1 MDAIYTRGWVIV
13 DDFLTA
19 TEVEALRACLPGDW
33 QPAGIGREALHQGN
47 PDIRRDQIHWLEAD
61 LGAPVVDYLAR
72 MESLRLAANR
82 SLMLGLFDYEAHFA
96 RYRSGDFYATHRDA
110 FAGRSNRRLTSVF
123 YLNNGWQPEAG
134 GVLRVYDNDE
144 QFLMDVSPK
153 GGRLV
158 LFLSEEFPHE
168 VLPARLVQG
177 QRQRRRAGRSASLIE
192 TARPFL
198 TQGLPQSTPLWPQA
212 GEEGFHRLT
221 RLCLPCYTGRT
232 QCSYLASSGFFSCGG
247 SSRIMTKPLLPRDHI

>member
-1 MDAIYTRGWVIV
+1 MDYQAVMDAIYTRGWVIV
-13 DDFLTA
+13 DDFLTP
-19 TEVEALRACLPGDW
+19 TEVDALRACLPADW

-47 PDIRRDQIHWLEAD
+47 PEIRRDQIHWLESD

-96 RYRSGDFYATHRDA
+96 RYREGDFYATHRDA

-123 YLNNGWQPEAG
+123 YLNNGWAPEAG
-134 GVLRVYDNDE
+134 GLLRVYDNDE

-168 VLPARLVQG
+168 VLPASLERYSI
-177 QRQRRRAGRSASLIE
+177 AGWFRVN
-192 TARPFL
+192 
-198 TQGLPQSTPLWPQA
+198 GN
-212 GEEGFHRLT
+212 GV
-221 RLCLPCYTGRT
+221 GRVD
-232 QCSYLASSGFFSCGG
+232 
-247 SSRIMTKPLLPRDHI
+247 PPR